1 MVLSEAA
8 AARDAAS
15 SMKAPTVAASSAPR
29 MMQKPSRA
37 NCLVLGAL
45 DAATAVIDA
54 EAPFTK
60 QKRAFN
66 EILTSLLTTPIVKTL
81 NTKIAYCIWRNL
93 KNIITK

>member
-37 NCLVLGAL
+37 KCLVLGAL
-45 DAATAVIDA
+45 DAATASIVERERRVELIGA
-54 EAPFTK
+54 G
-60 QKRAFN
+60 
-66 EILTSLLTTPIVKTL
+66 SLGNGTGPSFG
-81 NTKIAYCIWRNL
+81 
-93 KNIITK
+93 